1 MTVTVH
7 IPETLREEA
16 TAISA
21 GAAYALKTLALQ
33 LAEDPRLGNRLGR
46 PGLYQAVIDH
56 EAFDDCPELTISYA
70 YGPPLTALDHVEIRG
85 LEARTPQHAP
95 RPAPAPVHLADP
107 RTGEQAAREVRAAF
121 ASITSW
127 LTRNAPATHHSLL
140 PPVAETHLH
149 NLIADL
155 GICIPAD
162 LDALWSQCAG
172 QRDEPGTGFLPEH
185 GWALMPLNSV
195 REVYHRQ
202 MAWQA
207 EHTGEAP
214 LWKPSWVPFAS
225 WTATDTSYGLYLDTE
240 TGEIGSWDKTAA
252 RTPQARTLTMLLEE
266 TADRLSRPTLSPGA
280 QPRVEDGILIW
291 GNSLGA

>member
-7 IPETLREEA
+7 IPETLRDEA

-33 LAEDPRLGNRLGR
+33 LAENPRLGTRHGRL
-46 PGLYQAVIDH
+46 GLYQAVIDH

-85 LEARTPQHAP
+85 LEAHAPQHAP
-95 RPAPAPVHLADP
+95 RPAPAQVHLADP
-107 RTGEQAAREVRAAF
+107 RTGEPAAREVRAAF
-121 ASITSW
+121 ASIISW

-140 PPVAETHLH
+140 PPVTDTELYD
-149 NLIADL
+149 LKADL
-155 GICIPAD
+155 GVHIPAD

-185 GWALMPLNSV
+185 GWALMPLDSV

-207 EHTGEAP
+207 EHTDEAP

-252 RTPQARTLTMLLEE
+252 RTAQARTLTMLLEE
-266 TADRLSRPTLSPGA
+266 TADRLSRPTLHPGP
-280 QPRVEDGILIW
+280 QPRVEGGVLIW
-291 GNSLGA
+291 DNP

>member
-16 TAISA
+16 AAISA

-33 LAEDPRLGNRLGR
+33 LAENPRLGNRLGR
-46 PGLYQAVIDH
+46 LGLYQAVIDH
-56 EAFDDCPELTISYA
+56 EAFDDCPELTIVYA
-70 YGPPLTALDHVEIRG
+70 YGPPLTALDFVDIRT
-85 LEARTPQHAP
+85 LEARTPLHAP

-107 RTGEQAAREVRAAF
+107 RTGEQAAGAVRAAF
-121 ASITSW
+121 AGITSW
-127 LTRNAPATHHSLL
+127 LARNAPATHHSLL
-140 PPVAETHLH
+140 PPVADTHLDD
-149 NLIADL
+149 LKADL
-155 GICIPAD
+155 GVLIPAE
-162 LDALWSQCAG
+162 LDVLWSQCAG

-195 REVYHRQ
+195 REVYRRQ

-225 WTATDTSYGLYLDTE
+225 WTATDTSYGLYLDAE

-252 RTPQARTLTMLLEE
+252 RTPQARTLAMFLEE
-266 TADRLSRPTLSPGA
+266 TADRLSRPTRSPGA
-280 QPRVEDGILIW
+280 QPRVEDGVLIW
-291 GNSLGA
+291 GDPLGT

>member
-7 IPETLREEA
+7 IPETLRDEA

-33 LAEDPRLGNRLGR
+33 LAENPRLGTRHGRL
-46 PGLYQAVIDH
+46 GLYQAVIDH

-70 YGPPLTALDHVEIRG
+70 YGPPLTGLDHVEIRG
-85 LEARTPQHAP
+85 LEAHAPQHAP
-95 RPAPAPVHLADP
+95 RPAPVPVHLADP
-107 RTGEQAAREVRAAF
+107 RTGEPAAREVRDAF
-121 ASITSW
+121 TRITSW
-127 LTRNAPATHHSLL
+127 LTHNAPATHHSLL
-140 PPVAETHLH
+140 PPATGTDLH
-149 NLIADL
+149 ALKADL
-155 GICIPAD
+155 GVHIPAD

-185 GWALMPLNSV
+185 GWALMPLESV

-240 TGEIGSWDKTAA
+240 TGEIGSWDRTAV
-252 RTPQARTLTMLLEE
+252 RTAQARTLTVLLEE
-266 TADRLSRPTLSPGA
+266 TADRLSRPTLHPGA
-280 QPRVEDGILIW
+280 QPRVEAGALIW
-291 GNSLGA
+291 GSP